1 MWLIVSV
8 PADSRFPRSIKSP
21 RRSIRPKMSESQS
34 PKAGA
39 PDAAYHRGR
48 AAIAGGA
55 IAQGLDDLR
64 RAADG
69 GHRDAQVEAARV
81 LMYFEANDSG
91 LAEAVARMQTAALE
105 RKRDGEGQG
114 GSG

>member
-1 MWLIVSV
+1 MRISDWSSDVCSSDLSAMWLIVSV

-81 LMYFEANDSG
+81 LID
-91 LAEAVARMQTAALE
+91 
-105 RKRDGEGQG
+105 RKSTRLN
-114 GSG
+114 SSH